1 VTGPFEPQEFCPYG
15 CYWEC
20 EHRAP
25 GLNPARAALR
35 PVDDEDGRP
44 LQRCRECGDF
54 FANAVAHSREHVRM
68 RQLGWLPEHLPA
80 GWYR

>member
-1 VTGPFEPQEFCPYG
+1 MTTTEFCPYG

-25 GLNPARAALR
+25 GLDPERARLR
-35 PVDDEDGRP
+35 PVDDEEGRP
-44 LQRCRECGDF
+44 LKRCRECGDF
-54 FANAVAHSREHVRM
+54 FSDVVAHSREHTRM
-68 RQLGWLPEHLPA
+68 RQLGWLPERPPA